1 MGHLVIACYRP
12 KPGKTPDLLSCI
24 HDHMPVLAHAGL
36 ITDRPSLVMKAK
48 DGSIAEIFEW
58 KSEDAVEAAHSNSEV
73 LKLWERFSKCCEY
86 ITPADITECHQPF
99 SPFEPVEV

>member
-12 KPGKTPDLLSCI
+12 KPGKTDELLECI
-24 HDHMPVLAHAGL
+24 HDHMPVLKRQGFVTERQPV
-36 ITDRPSLVMKAK
+36 IMKAR

-58 KSEDAVEAAHSNSEV
+58 KSEEAAERAHNNSAV
-73 LKLWERFSKCCEY
+73 LELWKRFSQCCEY

-99 SPFEPVEV
+99 SPFEPIEV